1 MDKIIINIIKEEPFV
16 GEDGLDYVKVT
27 KEILTPRKTY
37 LKGTISGKY
46 RGDKIPDDYDK
57 ADLYDFEIYE
67 AEVLCNSI
75 DDFRKNRPFVFPN
88 DFKNI
93 EDIKR
98 VKGRVFPKS
107 KLPEILPV
115 NITANS
121 KTFPINVLEPKLYE
135 FEINRKYHQTEGD
148 EIFGSFTAYVTGY
161 VFDYE
166 REEAEEIVGPVI
178 EEIVQPD
185 GPPIPPKPIQ
195 CIPSKVETGRTE
207 AKGSYIRKEFKCRN
221 HNDNVWGKWEY
232 SGIKT
237 GHNTFYSNSG
247 CLGDFISLI
256 GVLIFLVFL
265 IAVLPG
271 LGYFILFYLAI
282 LLIGLL
288 APYLKWIF
296 RTIGIILLIA
306 FIGSFINAINDGSV
320 RYNPPPTIV
329 DTQEET
335 SQTIEPIVDN
345 KIDNSNAQKDDEKDY
360 LIKKY
365 REWRDY
371 DGNNY
376 KGYYTL
382 KQSDIRK
389 AGLYKTNLQI
399 SSSNIR
405 SYDEIVYSLKEN
417 DKTKL
422 DGLYKLF
429 DSIQSNGKLSNIKF
443 AEMIVSFVQ
452 DIPYVLILEDNCD
465 ANLYSDNF
473 TRRYLSNPKAKCSG
487 FQRFGINTPVEFLYN
502 LNGDCD
508 TRTLLLYTVLS
519 HYNYDVALMSSE
531 FYGHSILGVNLP
543 INGLSYSYNNQKYIL
558 WETTTQNVKPG
569 IIPNEISNLN
579 NWRIS
584 LKSK

>member
-1 MDKIIINIIKEEPFV
+1 MIEKKINIIKEEPFV
-16 GEDGLDYVKVT
+16 GEDGLDYIKVT
-27 KEILTPRKTY
+27 KEILTPRKTF
-37 LKGTISGKY
+37 LKGMVSGKY

-57 ADLYDFEIYE
+57 SDLYDFEIYE
-67 AEVLCNSI
+67 AEVTCNSI
-75 DDFRKNRPFVFPN
+75 DDFSKNKPFVFPN

-93 EDIKR
+93 DNQKKIK
-98 VKGRVFPKS
+98 GSVFPKS
-107 KLPEILPV
+107 KLPETLPV
-115 NITANS
+115 IISAND
-121 KTFPINVLEPKLYE
+121 KTFGINVLEPKLFE
-135 FEINRKYHQTEGD
+135 FSIIRKLHQTEG
-148 EIFGSFTAYVTGY
+148 EQVFGSFNAYITGY
-161 VFDYE
+161 VFDFE
-166 REEAEEIVGPVI
+166 REEVEEIVGPVL
-178 EEIVQPD
+178 EGTVQSD
-185 GPPIPPKPIQ
+185 DPPIPPEPIP
-195 CIPSKVETGRTE
+195 CIPSNVETGKTE
-207 AKGSYIRKEFKCRN
+207 TKGSYIRKEFKCRN

-232 SGIKT
+232 YGNKA
-237 GHNTFYSNSG
+237 GYNTFYSNSG

-256 GVLIFLVFL
+256 GVLIFLGFL

-296 RTIGIILLIA
+296 RAIGIVLLIA
-306 FIGSFINAINDGSV
+306 FIGSLINAFNDNSV
-320 RYNPPPTIV
+320 RYNPPPTTV

-335 SQTIEPIVDN
+335 TQTIEPIVEN
-345 KIDNSNAQKDDEKDY
+345 KIDNSNTQKNNEKDY

-371 DGNNY
+371 DSNNY

-382 KQSDIRK
+382 KQSDVRK

-399 SSSNIR
+399 SSSNIS

-429 DSIQSNGKLSNIKF
+429 DSIQSNRKLSNIKF
-443 AEMIVSFVQ
+443 AEMVVSFVQ

-543 INGLSYSYNNQKYIL
+543 LNGLSYSYNNQKYIL

-569 IIPNEISNLN
+569 LIPNEISNLN